1 MREAYLDNSA
11 TTKVCE
17 QAAQKVMQVM
27 TESYGNPSSLHTKG
41 QEAQR
46 EVALARG
53 QIAEQLHCRADE
65 LTFTSGGTEANNLA
79 ILGAAAAK
87 RRAGNRVVISAVEH
101 SSVMESA
108 AQLEKQGFEVIRLQ
122 PDRFGRVP
130 KEKVFAAVTKETI
143 LVSMQMVN
151 NEVGAIEP
159 VETLARAVQRAKA
172 PALVHIDAVQAFG
185 KLNVF
190 PQKLGA
196 NLLTVSSHKIRG
208 PKGVGVLYLSKGS
221 RILPRQFGGEQEK
234 KLRPGTEAV
243 PLIAGFGA
251 AAACLPP
258 VEEAMEH
265 MRSLR
270 DYCVQRLLQL
280 PGVVINSGEDAL
292 PYIVNFSALGIR
304 SETMLHH
311 LASRGVYVSSGS
323 ACAKGKKS
331 HVLSAMG
338 LEPDRIDSAIRVSFG
353 HENTREDV
361 DQMIDA
367 LQEGLETI
375 IRKA

>member
-1 MREAYLDNSA
+1 M
-11 TTKVCE
+11 
-17 QAAQKVMQVM
+17 
-27 TESYGNPSSLHTKG
+27 
-41 QEAQR
+41 
-46 EVALARG
+46 
-53 QIAEQLHCRADE
+53 
-65 LTFTSGGTEANNLA
+65 
-79 ILGAAAAK
+79 
-87 RRAGNRVVISAVEH
+87 
-101 SSVMESA
+101 
-108 AQLEKQGFEVIRLQ
+108 
-122 PDRFGRVP
+122 
-130 KEKVFAAVTKETI
+130 
-143 LVSMQMVN
+143 
-151 NEVGAIEP
+151 
-159 VETLARAVQRAKA
+159 
-172 PALVHIDAVQAFG
+172 HIDAVQAFG

-280 PGVVINSGEDAL
+280 PGVMINSGEDAL

>member
-11 TTKVCE
+11 TTKVCA
-17 QAAQKVMQVM
+17 QAAQKVLQVM

-53 QIAEQLHCRADE
+53 EIADLLHCRADE

-79 ILGAAAAK
+79 VLGTAAA
-87 RRAGNRVVISAVEH
+87 RRRLGSRIVISAVEH

-122 PDRFGRVP
+122 PDRFGRIP
-130 KEKVFAAVTKETI
+130 EERVFAAVNAETI

-151 NEVGAIEP
+151 NEVGAVEP

-172 PALVHIDAVQAFG
+172 PALVHVDAVQAFG

-190 PQKLGA
+190 PQKIGA
-196 NLLTVSSHKIRG
+196 NLLTVSSHKICG

-251 AAACLPP
+251 AAACL
-258 VEEAMEH
+258 
-265 MRSLR
+265 R
-270 DYCVQRLLQL
+270 
-280 PGVVINSGEDAL
+280 
-292 PYIVNFSALGIR
+292 
-304 SETMLHH
+304 
-311 LASRGVYVSSGS
+311 
-323 ACAKGKKS
+323 
-331 HVLSAMG
+331 
-338 LEPDRIDSAIRVSFG
+338 
-353 HENTREDV
+353 
-361 DQMIDA
+361 
-367 LQEGLETI
+367 
-375 IRKA
+375 

>member
-11 TTKVCE
+11 TTKVCA
-17 QAAQKVMQVM
+17 QAAQKVLQVM

-53 QIAEQLHCRADE
+53 EIADLLHCRADE

-79 ILGAAAAK
+79 VLGTAAA
-87 RRAGNRVVISAVEH
+87 RRRLGSRIVISAVEH

-122 PDRFGRVP
+122 PDRFGRIP
-130 KEKVFAAVTKETI
+130 EERVFAAVNAETI

-151 NEVGAIEP
+151 NEVGAVEP

-172 PALVHIDAVQAFG
+172 PALVHVDAVQAFG

-190 PQKLGA
+190 PQKIGA
-196 NLLTVSSHKIRG
+196 NLLTVSSHKICG

-258 VEEAMEH
+258 VETSIESI
-265 MRSLR
+265 RSLR
-270 DYCVQRLLQL
+270 DDCVRQLLQL
-280 PGVVINSGEDAL
+280 QGVVMNSGADAL
-292 PYIVNFSALGIR
+292 PYILNFSVLGIR

-338 LEPDRIDSAIRVSFG
+338 LEPNRIDSAIRVSFG

-361 DQMIDA
+361 EQLIAA
-367 LQEGLETI
+367 LREGMETI
-375 IRKA
+375 VRR